1 MKKFALLL
9 IGIAMVG
16 VLMVEAQVKSISGT
30 VTSSEDGAGIPGV
43 SVVVKGTTIGTITNI
58 DGYYQIN
65 VPEDAEMLV
74 FSFVGMKTQ
83 ELPIEG
89 SVVDASL
96 NPDVIGVDEV
106 MVVAYGTAKKE
117 SFTGSA
123 STVKSEN
130 LEKIQTSSISKALQG
145 MSAGVT
151 VTSGSGQPGA
161 NATIR
166 IRGISTFGDA
176 SPLIVVDGFPFDGNI
191 NSITTDDI
199 ESMTILKDASAT
211 ALYGSRAANGVIM
224 ITTKKGRQGTSNL
237 EVKASY
243 GFNSRAIQEYDRVN
257 VPQYYELQW
266 EGIRNALLAAG
277 SSASEAA
284 AAASE
289 QLIPTLGG
297 YNAYNVPNNQ
307 VVGTDGKITSTGQLL
322 WTDDWQEEAFVNGNR
337 QELTLN
343 ASGGTEKLDYFLSGS
358 VLDDEGIIKAS
369 EFRRYSVRANVNS
382 QLKDWIKVGLN
393 VSGSL
398 SRQNFPS
405 SSGSSYVNSFM
416 FTRNIAP
423 IYPVYLYDLDGVLQT
438 DAEGN
443 KIYDFG
449 NEYGRSRAYGSNV
462 NPLGTIELDTR
473 EYGRDIFTMRTYVDF
488 RLMEGLNF
496 KVSMS
501 SDYNNY
507 SGLTHQN
514 QKYGDAQNFQGR
526 STRTTGRTFS
536 YTANELLTYDK
547 SFGDHHINVL
557 AGHENYKYKYNNLTA
572 TRTGFPFPG
581 LVELDAAATAEGSG
595 SYEHNY
601 RIESYLAKVDYD
613 YKDRYYASFNFRT
626 DGNSRFAKDVRW
638 GQFWGAGLSW
648 RISEESFMNDVA
660 WINSL
665 RLKAS
670 YGEQGSDRIGSY
682 YAYQGLYETG
692 WNNID
697 YPGLLAS
704 RLATPNLTWEALKS
718 TNVGAEIKF
727 LDRFSVNVEYYVR
740 NNDDLLFEKPLAPST
755 GFSSIDEN
763 IAKLQNRGYE
773 VEIGAFLVNRNNFKW
788 NLDINMSHN
797 VNEIKSI
804 PQDFII
810 SGSKRWEVGK
820 SIYDF
825 WIQDYAG
832 VNPENGKS
840 QWYYDVQE
848 VDGNGDP
855 VFDENGDPVLTGE
868 RDVTEQYSDADRY
881 YVGSA
886 IPDLAGGIIN
896 NFEFFNFDLAIM
908 MNFGIGGKVLDGSYQ
923 GLMHGGTYGTH
934 WHSDILNR
942 WTPDNTNTDVPVI
955 DGDQD
960 ANSRSTRFLVD
971 GDFLNIRSVNLG
983 YTFPTTITQRIN
995 LQSLRLYVA
1004 ADNVLLFSKRKG
1016 LDPQQS
1022 LSGTPGNDY
1031 SPIRTVSFGLN
1042 VKF

>member
-9 IGIAMVG
+9 IGIAIFG
-16 VLMVEAQVKSISGT
+16 VLMVEAQVKSISGI
-30 VTSSEDGAGIPGV
+30 VTSSEDGTGIPGV
-43 SVVVKGTTIGTITNI
+43 SVIVKGTTIGTVTNI

-89 SVVDASL
+89 SVVDATL

-130 LEKIQTSSISKALQG
+130 LEKIQTSSITKALQG

-176 SPLIVVDGFPFDGNI
+176 DPLIVVDGFPFDGNI
-191 NSITTDDI
+191 NSITTEDI

-224 ITTKKGRQGTSNL
+224 ITTKKGRQGTSNF

-243 GFNSRAIQEYDRVN
+243 GFNSRAIEEYDRVN

-266 EGIRNALLAAG
+266 EGIRNALMAAG

-307 VVGTDGKITSTGQLL
+307 VVGTNGNITSTGQLL

-337 QELTLN
+337 QEVTLN

-382 QLKDWIKVGLN
+382 QLKDWVKVGLN
-393 VSGSL
+393 LSGSL
-398 SRQNFPS
+398 SRQNFPA

-443 KIYDFG
+443 KIYDYG
-449 NEYGRSRAYGSNV
+449 NEFGRSRAYGSSI

-473 EYGRDIFTMRTYVDF
+473 AYGRDIFTMRTYADF
-488 RLMEGLNF
+488 RIMDGLNF

-501 SDYNNY
+501 ADYNNY

-514 QKYGDAQNFQGR
+514 QKYGDAVNFQGR
-526 STRTTGRTFS
+526 STRSTGRTFS

-547 SFGDHHINVL
+547 SFGDHHVNVL
-557 AGHENYKYKYNNLTA
+557 AGHENYKYKYNWLTA

-581 LVELDAAATAEGSG
+581 LVELDAAASAEGSG

-626 DGNSRFAKDVRW
+626 DGNSRFAEDVRW
-638 GQFWGAGLSW
+638 GQFWGAGVSW

-718 TNVGAEIKF
+718 TNIGAEIKF
-727 LDRFSVNVEYYVR
+727 LDRFSVNFEYYIR
-740 NNDDLLFEKPLAPST
+740 NNEDLLFEKPLAPST
-755 GFSSIDEN
+755 GFTSIDEN
-763 IAKLQNRGYE
+763 IAELQNKGFE
-773 VEIGAFLVNRNNFKW
+773 VEIGAFLVNRNDFKW
-788 NLDINMSHN
+788 NLDLNLSHN
-797 VNEIKSI
+797 TNEIKSI

-832 VNPENGKS
+832 VNPQNGKS

-855 VFDENGDPVLTGE
+855 VFDDNGDPVLTGE
-868 RDVTEQYSDADRY
+868 RDVTEVYSDADRY

-886 IPDLAGGIIN
+886 IPDLTGGVIN
-896 NFEFFNFDLAIM
+896 NFEFFNFDLSIM

-934 WHSDILNR
+934 WHADILDR
-942 WTPDNTNTDVPVI
+942 WTPENANTDVPII

-971 GDFLNIRSVNLG
+971 GDYLNFRSVNLG
-983 YTFPTTITQRIN
+983 YTFPTTLIERIN
-995 LQSLRLYVA
+995 VQSLRLYVA
-1004 ADNVLLFSKRKG
+1004 ADNVMLFSKRKG

-1022 LSGTPGNDY
+1022 LSGTPGNQY
-1031 SPIRTVSFGLN
+1031 SPIRTIAFGLN

>member
-1 MKKFALLL
+1 MLL
-9 IGIAMVG
+9 GIAMLG
-16 VLMVEAQVKSISGT
+16 VLMVEAQVVNITGT
-30 VTSSEDGAGIPGV
+30 VTSSDDGLPIPGV
-43 SVVVKGTTIGTITNI
+43 SVVVKGTTIGTVTNL
-58 DGYYQIN
+58 DGVYNLN
-65 VPEDAEMLV
+65 VPEEDGQVLV

-83 ELPIEG
+83 EVPVSG
-89 SVVDASL
+89 SKVDAVLS
-96 NPDVIGVDEV
+96 PDVIGVDEV

-176 SPLIVVDGFPFDGNI
+176 DPLIVVDGFPFDGNL

-243 GFNSRAIQEYDRVN
+243 GFNSRAIEEYDRVN

-266 EGIRNALLAAG
+266 EGIRNALIAAG
-277 SSASEAA
+277 STPSEAA
-284 AAASE
+284 ATASND
-289 QLIPTLGG
+289 LVYTLGG
-297 YNAYNVPNNQ
+297 YNAYNVPDNQ
-307 VVGTDGKITSTGQLL
+307 VVGTNGQITSTGQLL
-322 WTDDWQEEAFVNGNR
+322 WTDDWQEEAFVTGNR
-337 QELTLN
+337 QEVVLN
-343 ASGGTEKLDYFLSGS
+343 ASGGTEKTDYFLSGS

-382 QLKDWIKVGLN
+382 QLKDWVKVGMN

-398 SRQNFPS
+398 SRQNFPN

-416 FTRNIAP
+416 YTRFIAP
-423 IYPVYLYDLDGVLQT
+423 IYPVYLYDNDGNLQT

-443 KIYDFG
+443 KIYDYG
-449 NEYGRSRAYGSNV
+449 NEYGRARSYGSNV

-473 EYGRDIFTMRTYVDF
+473 DYGRDIFTMRSYADF
-488 RLMEGLNF
+488 KLMEGLNF

-501 SDYNNY
+501 TDFYNY
-507 SGLTHQN
+507 SALTHQN

-526 STRTTGRTFS
+526 STRTGTRTFS
-536 YTANELLTYDK
+536 YTANELVTYDK
-547 SFGDHHINVL
+547 TFGDHHINVL
-557 AGHENYKYKYNNLTA
+557 AGHENYKYRYNYLSA

-613 YKDRYYASFNFRT
+613 YKDRYYASFNYRT

-638 GQFWGAGLSW
+638 GQFWGAGVSW
-648 RISEESFMNDVA
+648 RISEENFMQDAA

-682 YAYQGLYETG
+682 YAYQGLYSTG

-704 RLATPNLTWEALKS
+704 RLATPELTWEALKS

-727 LDRFSVNVEYYVR
+727 LDRFSVNFEYYIR
-740 NNDDLLFEKPLAPST
+740 NNEDLLFEKPLAPST
-755 GFSSIDEN
+755 GFTSIDAN
-763 IAKLQNRGYE
+763 IAELQNKGFE
-773 VEIGAFLVNRNNFKW
+773 VELGALLVNQNNFRW
-788 NLDINMSHN
+788 NLDVNLSSN
-797 VNEIKSI
+797 TNEIKSI
-804 PQDFII
+804 PQEFII
-810 SGSKRWEVGK
+810 DGSKRWEVGK
-820 SIYDF
+820 SIFDF
-825 WIQDYAG
+825 YIEEYAG
-832 VNPENGKS
+832 VNPDNGKS
-840 QWYYDVQE
+840 MWYYDIQE
-848 VDGNGDP
+848 TDENGDP
-855 VFDENGDPVLTGE
+855 VFDDNGDPVLTGE
-868 RDVTEQYSDADRY
+868 RGTTEEYADADRY

-886 IPDLAGGIIN
+886 LPDLTGGVVN
-896 NFEFFNFDLAIM
+896 TMEFFNFDLSVM
-908 MNFGIGGKVLDGSYQ
+908 FNFGIGGKVYDGSYA
-923 GLMHGGTYGTH
+923 GLMHGGEYGDH
-934 WHSDILNR
+934 WHTDILDR
-942 WTPDNTNTDVPVI
+942 WTPENTNTDVPII

-960 ANSRSTRFLVD
+960 ANGRSTRFLVD
-971 GDFLNIRSVNLG
+971 GDYLNFRSINLG
-983 YTFPTTITQRIN
+983 YTVPTSITEKARIDV
-995 LQSLRLYVA
+995 LRLYVA
-1004 ADNVLLFSKRKG
+1004 ADNVYLFSKRKG

-1022 LSGTPGNDY
+1022 LGGNPGNQY